1 MYSPGFVPIVDGM
14 RTRSNLW
21 MIPPGDDGTVRQALR
36 RQRRRRVVAN
46 GTAFMIAV
54 ASFAY
59 PLMNEST
66 AVTTEDLVAQFRAE
80 RSGAA
85 ASEDSSPDAGSA
97 KAKASPGSPGKKQAT
112 AKESKSSASPS
123 RSRTTAAASPKA
135 ESRSVGSGG
144 GGQRSHA
151 SAQAPEDE
159 DTRPEEGVYTWS
171 VEGYE
176 QAPGVNRDL
185 PREANRV
192 LTHSSEEGRWVEH
205 MVFSE
210 QKEMWFDITALDHGV
225 VTNSSR
231 NKVTIGPV
239 TQDKTVVFDPPM
251 LVSNWPF
258 KVGET
263 WSGEWDGKSY
273 GTYQGKT
280 IEHTFIEIEG
290 ERVEVFAS
298 EVRMQMKGDIE
309 GTVLT
314 RSWVSPKYN
323 MVVRQY
329 METDVQSGP
338 GNYYSEWMGT
348 VRSLTPET

>member
-1 MYSPGFVPIVDGM
+1 MH
-14 RTRSNLW
+14 NLW
-21 MIPPGDDGTVRQALR
+21 KIPPGDDGTVRKALR
-36 RQRRRRVVAN
+36 RQRRRKIVAN
-46 GTAFMIAV
+46 ASAFMVVI
-54 ASFAY
+54 ASFSY

-80 RSGAA
+80 KSGTEATSDLPA
-85 ASEDSSPDAGSA
+85 DGRGAKTGRKSGSGDEQDEKVSKNP
-97 KAKASPGSPGKKQAT
+97 KA
-112 AKESKSSASPS
+112 SASPS
-123 RSRTTAAASPKA
+123 RSRATAAASPKA
-135 ESRSVGSGG
+135 ESSSIGSGG
-144 GGQRSHA
+144 GGQRTHA
-151 SAQAPEDE
+151 SARTPEDE
-159 DTRPEEGVYTWS
+159 DSRPDEGVYSWS

-176 QAPGVNRDL
+176 QAPGVKRDL
-185 PREANRV
+185 PREAHRV
-192 LTHSSEEGRWVEH
+192 LTHSSDEGRWVEH

-210 QKEMWFDITALDHGV
+210 QKEMWFDITALDGGV

-280 IEHTFIEIEG
+280 FEHTFIEIEG

-298 EVRMQMKGDIE
+298 EVRMQMKGEIE

-348 VRSLTPET
+348 VRSLTPQT